1 MNKPMPNRSLS
12 DLMRE
17 ATRLTQTGQLAEA
30 QAALQQ
36 ALGAGAAAAFP
47 GPGAQPA
54 AGPATGSFPGMG
66 GTAAPAAWSAQL
78 RDAAT
83 AWAKSGG
90 QGPVIDMA
98 ALADLPGLGG
108 AAPGPN
114 AGSAS
119 SEPAVPDS
127 FSTGS
132 LSHGGRSWRYK
143 LYVPPAAATATPQ
156 APLPLVVMLHG
167 CTQHADDFA
176 AGTGMNA
183 LARAQG
189 CYVLYPEQPQAA
201 NPQRCWN
208 WFKHNHQQRGSGEP
222 AGIVA
227 LVQAV
232 AASHPVDPRRV
243 YVAGLSA
250 GGAMTAIVA
259 AAYPDV
265 FAAAGVHSGLPGDA
279 AGNLQEAL
287 AAMQGGARGPSTQA
301 RTPRP
306 ARPVPTI
313 VFHGDQDVTV
323 HLHNGHQL
331 LAAALAGA
339 PAELRSQLSEGQAP
353 GGRRFSRQHH
363 AGADGRSHAELWVVH
378 GAGHAWSGGQPAGSY
393 TDAGGPDASAEMLRF
408 FSQHQLPG

>member
-1 MNKPMPNRSLS
+1 MTKSMPNRSLS

-36 ALGAGAAAAFP
+36 ALGAGAPAAFQGTVP
-47 GPGAQPA
+47 GVDPGAWG
-54 AGPATGSFPGMG
+54 AG
-66 GTAAPAAWSAQL
+66 L
-78 RDAAT
+78 RDAAA
-83 AWAKSGG
+83 AWAQAAG
-90 QGPVIDMA
+90 QSPVI

-108 AAPGPN
+108 AHPMPGTHTSTDP
-114 AGSAS
+114 ATL
-119 SEPAVPDS
+119 EPATPDS
-127 FSTGS
+127 FTTGA
-132 LSHGGRSWRYK
+132 LTHGGRSWRYK

-167 CTQHADDFA
+167 CTQHPDDFA

-183 LARAQG
+183 LARSQG
-189 CYVLYPEQPQAA
+189 CYVQYPEQAQAA

-208 WFKHNHQQRGSGEP
+208 WFKHNHQQRDGGEP

-227 LVQAV
+227 QVKAV
-232 AASHPVDPRRV
+232 MAAHAVDPRRV

-250 GGAMTAIVA
+250 GGAMAAIVA

-287 AAMQGGARGPSTQA
+287 AAMKAGAASPSPHA

-306 ARPVPTI
+306 AKPVPTI
-313 VFHGDQDVTV
+313 VFHGDQDGTV
-323 HLHNGHQL
+323 HLRNGHQL

-339 PAELRSQLSEGQAP
+339 PAEWRSQLTEGRAP
-353 GGRRFSRQHH
+353 GGRSFSRQHH
-363 AGADGRSHAELWVVH
+363 EGADGRSHAELWVVH

-393 TDAGGPDASAEMLRF
+393 TDASGPDASAEMLRF
-408 FSQHQLPG
+408 FRQHQRGA